1 MHDQADCR
9 HWQDTITCMELLE
22 RGIHHMKA
30 PRLTR
35 YRDLLKA
42 VRERVYAGV
51 SPHNMTLTDPPT
63 HSSLPGMVS
72 VDNFDDLDQGAFG
85 PIVFPQ
91 DDGLDAYVNE
101 VTGLFDSGVLEMDEA
116 LVAWYGSV
124 MSEVQPPRTDR
135 LS

>member
-1 MHDQADCR
+1 
-9 HWQDTITCMELLE
+9 
-22 RGIHHMKA
+22 MKA

-42 VRERVYAGV
+42 VRERVYVGV
-51 SPHNMTLTDPPT
+51 LHHNMTLTDPPT
-63 HSSLPGMVS
+63 HSSLAGMVS
-72 VDNFDDLDQGAFG
+72 VDNFDDLEQGDFG

-116 LVAWYGSV
+116 LIAWYSSV
-124 MSEVQPPRTDR
+124 MSEVQPPQTDS
-135 LS
+135 LG